1 MHNTYARNSERAR
14 VQHNVDD
21 RFRMCFSVRM
31 PILVRVR
38 AHVCLTQCFRFCTF
52 KPKWFLLLFL
62 IFTNLV
68 ESSNVQILKKRIRW
82 RRQQKSAH
90 PSMDLKRFRFLPLRV
105 FLFFSMIIQIET
117 FLVFLQLKT
126 QMAEISIKPIG
137 FRNGHFQSA
146 RCRFLTRWK
155 KRWKWILSEWTF
167 ERKTTIAALQYGSH
181 LCLCCSWRLLKPNF
195 AINAQLAHMCSID
208 TLCIQAIVL
217 CSAINFHSIDKMI
230 VCVWFCNYNFECT
243 HAQWMLIE
251 RPRDWKSQ
259 SIHSTKSNW
268 IDERMNERSLLHRET
283 WNTHRERER
292 LTGVFALEKKSI
304 SLFLMRQFL
313 AY

>member
-68 ESSNVQILKKRIRW
+68 ESSNVQILKKRIRR

-105 FLFFSMIIQIET
+105 FLFFPMIIQIET

-126 QMAEISIKPIG
+126 QMAEISIKRLDFVMGIFNQPDVD
-137 FRNGHFQSA
+137 FLRDEKNGGNESSQNEHLNGKLQLRHYNTDRICVCAAPGDCSNQTSQLMLNWPTCAASTHYVF
-146 RCRFLTRWK
+146 
-155 KRWKWILSEWTF
+155 KRSF
-167 ERKTTIAALQYGSH
+167 
-181 LCLCCSWRLLKPNF
+181 
-195 AINAQLAHMCSID
+195 
-208 TLCIQAIVL
+208 
-217 CSAINFHSIDKMI
+217 
-230 VCVWFCNYNFECT
+230 CV
-243 HAQWMLIE
+243 Q
-251 RPRDWKSQ
+251 P
-259 SIHSTKSNW
+259 
-268 IDERMNERSLLHRET
+268 
-283 WNTHRERER
+283 
-292 LTGVFALEKKSI
+292 
-304 SLFLMRQFL
+304 
-313 AY
+313 

>member
-1 MHNTYARNSERAR
+1 MIFVVVPHFHKLGRIVECANSQKENTTTTTAEKCASIYGFEAISFFAVTRLSIFFNDHS
-14 VQHNVDD
+14 NWNI
-21 RFRMCFSVRM
+21 FGFSS
-31 PILVRVR
+31 
-38 AHVCLTQCFRFCTF
+38 T
-52 KPKWFLLLFL
+52 KN
-62 IFTNLV
+62 TNGRDI
-68 ESSNVQILKKRIRW
+68 NQ
-82 RRQQKSAH
+82 
-90 PSMDLKRFRFLPLRV
+90 
-105 FLFFSMIIQIET
+105 T
-117 FLVFLQLKT
+117 
-126 QMAEISIKPIG
+126 IG

-146 RCRFLTRWK
+146 RCRFLTTRK

-217 CSAINFHSIDKMI
+217 CSAINFHSIDKTI